1 MKGKQIILL
10 LAVCLGLAACSP
22 DESNTTIGVE
32 ETSAPMVTTV
42 EETSAAPTTEASAAF
57 ASTAVPETTAAG
69 STTAA
74 AVLSHDFDRS
84 SNLKKVVRQ
93 VCFEVPEKW
102 TETRSGDDLIY
113 YYPSGAMMMVQ
124 YLDNDKAD
132 FTNETVQQAFLDG
145 VAQSY
150 TDYQLIRSYTEE
162 IASQNIFRFSFSG
175 QLQGQLFLMDGA
187 VIAMDEGI
195 CNIMFGTVQ
204 PAAVDYSEDFQAVL
218 DSIEIKD
225 SENPSVDSPQA
236 EPAAETTVPAAVAQ
250 GKESTKEDSG
260 VEKVWISKS
269 GKKYHRNSSCSNMKN
284 PKQIP
289 IDEAEAQGR
298 QPCKKCY

>member
-10 LAVCLGLAACSP
+10 LAVCLGLTACSP
-22 DESNTTIGVE
+22 GESSTTISVE
-32 ETSAPMVTTV
+32 ETSALTVTAV
-42 EETSAAPTTEASAAF
+42 EETTAAPTAEASAAF
-57 ASTAVPETTAAG
+57 ASTAVPETTAAE

-74 AVLSHDFDRS
+74 AVLSHDFDSS
-84 SNLKKVVRQ
+84 SNLKKAVRQ

-102 TETRSGDDLIY
+102 TETRSGDDLIF

-150 TDYQLIRSYTEE
+150 TDYQLIRSY
-162 IASQNIFRFSFSG
+162 IDSQNIFRFSFFG

-225 SENPSVDSPQA
+225 PENPSEDSPQA
-236 EPAAETTVPAAVAQ
+236 EPAAETTVPASVAQ